1 MNALSFVAKAKPW
14 SCHLMKKTRCPV
26 RPDAAA
32 QRTIKRR
39 LARQLIIQGK
49 MRRRALAYAFV
60 TGTLALAGIALLL
73 E

>member
-1 MNALSFVAKAKPW
+1 
-14 SCHLMKKTRCPV
+14 MKKTRCPV